1 MRPASPLVQDAGAG
15 VFPKE
20 KRVTS
25 WLLKGIPPEK
35 ILDELWLYSLFKTL
49 GWRFLSLTHMQG
61 FVGLRSGIANSWGST
76 TRRLTI
82 TSQWCSMNVCYHW
95 FSPVAMFESKQTRL
109 LLKSEGAWKSE
120 LHTFHNTVTKKQIRM
135 HSASVALLFQLAT
148 ATTQLANAWT
158 QATLTYF
165 VIPSYRHTV
174 TMKAVWR
181 RQRTWLSQQQY
192 I

>member
-1 MRPASPLVQDAGAG
+1 

-61 FVGLRSGIANSWGST
+61 FVGLRSGIANSRGST

-82 TSQWCSMNVCYHW
+82 TSQ
-95 FSPVAMFESKQTRL
+95 
-109 LLKSEGAWKSE
+109 
-120 LHTFHNTVTKKQIRM
+120 
-135 HSASVALLFQLAT
+135 
-148 ATTQLANAWT
+148 
-158 QATLTYF
+158 
-165 VIPSYRHTV
+165 
-174 TMKAVWR
+174 
-181 RQRTWLSQQQY
+181 
-192 I
+192 